1 MEFVLNKLSIKNFKG
16 IRERTI
22 EFGDWLQKIEGKNA
36 SGKTTV
42 MDAFFWLFNDTD
54 SELKSNPPIFPIGV
68 AECTPEVEAEFSVD
82 GRVNRLKKMQVRKIT
97 EVGDTRKVAL
107 SNSFLFNDVPMAQ
120 RDVAKKFEEL
130 GVDFSRFA
138 VLAHPSAFLA
148 MKKDDQRRML
158 FEMAND
164 LTDCDIAER
173 IGTEVFEAHEMLKK
187 YKFDEVKA
195 MANATL
201 KKINEVYGKK
211 GEIWNSKIE
220 GLSMSKVEYP
230 FSDLELLK
238 NDLTEQLNGITEQ
251 RKSNTEIEKNV
262 GILQEKSMT
271 LQFELSGLKSNLS
284 ATKTATLDKL
294 KKDMDEKKADV
305 DSKYKNFRELQTDL
319 QTTCNR
325 LGYAQKELGVAAAM
339 LDTAVNSQFDEKST
353 ICPTCGQLLPE
364 TDIQGLKAKFES
376 DRDEKIKKY
385 QGEIEE
391 AETLI
396 SGYEEKMKA
405 LETEIAASNENGK
418 VVQNAYVEAKNKYEA
433 YKLVPED
440 EPTEEIK
447 AKEQEL
453 SAINVQIEETKKGYI
468 PNLDFKESELR
479 EQLRDTELKLNQAHT
494 NAMIDEKIAELR
506 EQQVGFEQ
514 DRANTERLLFQ
525 LDKIQKE
532 KNNLLADEINSHF
545 SLVKFEFFTW
555 LKNGS
560 YSECCN
566 VLCNGKEL
574 NAALNTAMQI
584 RAKIDICNGFQKFYD
599 QRFTIWLD
607 GAEALDADSQ
617 KALFDDLGTQLVL
630 LAVKD

>member
-22 EFGDWLQKIEGKNA
+22 EFGGWLQKIEGKNA
-36 SGKTTV
+36 SGKTTI

-130 GVDFSRFA
+130 GVDFSKFA
-138 VLAHPSAFLA
+138 VLVHPSAFLA

-158 FEMAND
+158 FEMAAE

-211 GEIWNSKIE
+211 GEIWNAKIE
-220 GLSMSKVEYP
+220 GLELSKVEYP
-230 FSDLELLK
+230 YSDLELLK
-238 NDLTEQLNGITEQ
+238 TDITEKLNGIVEQ
-251 RKSNTEIEKNV
+251 RKSNTEIEKNI

-305 DSKYKNFRELQTDL
+305 DSKYKKFRELQTDL
-319 QTTCNR
+319 QTISNR
-325 LGYAQKELGVAAAM
+325 LGYAKKEYGVATAM
-339 LDTAVNSQFDEKST
+339 LDTAETSQFDEKST

-376 DRDEKIKKY
+376 DRDEKIRKY

-391 AETLI
+391 TETLI
-396 SGYEEKMKA
+396 SGYEKNILSLEADIETAKESGKA
-405 LETEIAASNENGK
+405 I
-418 VVQNAYVEAKNKYEA
+418 QDAYIEAKNKYEA

-447 AKEQEL
+447 TKEQEL
-453 SAINVQIEETKKGYI
+453 SAINVQIEETKKAYI

-494 NAMIDEKIAELR
+494 NVMIDEKIAELR
-506 EQQVGFEQ
+506 EQQIGFEQ
-514 DRANTERLLFQ
+514 DRANTEKLLYQ
-525 LDKIQKE
+525 LDQIQKE

-545 SLVKFEFFTW
+545 SLVKFKLFDF
-555 LKNGS
+555 LKNGA
-560 YSECCN
+560 YTETITPMVDN
-566 VLCNGKEL
+566 KEL

-607 GAEALDADSQ
+607 GGEALDADSQ
-617 KALFDDLGTQLVL
+617 KALNVDTQLVL
-630 LAVKD
+630 LEVKD

>member
-1 MEFVLNKLSIKNFKG
+1 
-16 IRERTI
+16 
-22 EFGDWLQKIEGKNA
+22 
-36 SGKTTV
+36 
-42 MDAFFWLFNDTD
+42 
-54 SELKSNPPIFPIGV
+54 
-68 AECTPEVEAEFSVD
+68 
-82 GRVNRLKKMQVRKIT
+82 
-97 EVGDTRKVAL
+97 
-107 SNSFLFNDVPMAQ
+107 
-120 RDVAKKFEEL
+120 
-130 GVDFSRFA
+130 
-138 VLAHPSAFLA
+138 
-148 MKKDDQRRML
+148 
-158 FEMAND
+158 
-164 LTDCDIAER
+164 

-211 GEIWNSKIE
+211 GEIWNAKIE
-220 GLSMSKVEYP
+220 GLELSKVEYP
-230 FSDLELLK
+230 YSDLELLK
-238 NDLTEQLNGITEQ
+238 TDITEKLNGIVEQ
-251 RKSNTEIEKNV
+251 RKSNTEIEKNI

-305 DSKYKNFRELQTDL
+305 DSKYKKFRELQTDL
-319 QTTCNR
+319 QTISNR
-325 LGYAQKELGVAAAM
+325 LGYAKKEYGVATAM
-339 LDTAVNSQFDEKST
+339 LDTAETSQFDEKST

-376 DRDEKIKKY
+376 DRDEKIRKY

-391 AETLI
+391 TETLI
-396 SGYEEKMKA
+396 SGYEKNILSLEADIETAKESGKA
-405 LETEIAASNENGK
+405 I
-418 VVQNAYVEAKNKYEA
+418 QDAYIEAKNKYEA

-447 AKEQEL
+447 TKEQEL
-453 SAINVQIEETKKGYI
+453 SAINVQIEETKKAYI

-494 NAMIDEKIAELR
+494 NVMIDEKIAELR
-506 EQQVGFEQ
+506 EQQIGFEQ
-514 DRANTERLLFQ
+514 DRANTEKLLYQ
-525 LDKIQKE
+525 LDQIQKE

-545 SLVKFEFFTW
+545 SLVKFKLFDF
-555 LKNGS
+555 LKNGA
-560 YSECCN
+560 YTETITPMVDN
-566 VLCNGKEL
+566 KEL

-607 GAEALDADSQ
+607 GGEALDADSQ
-617 KALFDDLGTQLVL
+617 KALNVDTQLVL
-630 LAVKD
+630 LEVKD